1 MKSLLLRTF
10 FVLSIFTIGG
20 VVGGD
25 AQNHAPNPYTTNP
38 LWGELPEGREW
49 GSTSAIYPGPDG
61 TIWVGERCGQNTCVD
76 RTNVDP
82 ILQFDR
88 DGKLIQ
94 SFGAGMIVWPHGMYV
109 DDEHN
114 VWIADARGDGTRGHQ
129 VHKFSSE

>member
-49 GSTSAIYPGPDG
+49 
-61 TIWVGERCGQNTCVD
+61 
-76 RTNVDP
+76 
-82 ILQFDR
+82 
-88 DGKLIQ
+88 
-94 SFGAGMIVWPHGMYV
+94 
-109 DDEHN
+109 
-114 VWIADARGDGTRGHQ
+114 
-129 VHKFSSE
+129 

>member
-1 MKSLLLRTF
+1 MKSLLLKTF
-10 FVLSIFTIGG
+10 FVLSILTIGG
-20 VVGGD
+20 VVDGD

-82 ILQFDR
+82 ILKIFPSNVSIEVRSPSNSQR
-88 DGKLIQ
+88 SESILI
-94 SFGAGMIVWPHGMYV
+94 F
-109 DDEHN
+109 
-114 VWIADARGDGTRGHQ
+114 
-129 VHKFSSE
+129 